1 MPAKRAVLD
10 TSVLYSGLRSR
21 QGASYELSRAVARGR
36 VQPVLSVPLVLEYEQ
51 TVSRLVADG
60 ILTARDVESAID
72 FLCAA
77 GHLQEIY
84 YGWRPSLPDPDDDFL
99 LELAVAAG
107 CRHIVTFNLRD
118 FRGVEPFGVEA
129 VTPAAFLAL
138 LGGSR

>member
-1 MPAKRAVLD
+1 MKATPAILD
-10 TSVLYSGLRSR
+10 TSVLYAGLRSR
-21 QGASYELSRAVARGR
+21 RGASFRLLRAIARGV
-36 VQPVLSVPLVLEYEQ
+36 VQPVLSVPLVLEYEH
-51 TVSRLVADG
+51 VASRLVEETT
-60 ILTARDVESAID
+60 LTTRDVESAID
-72 FLCAA
+72 FLCSA

-84 YGWRPSLPDPDDDFL
+84 YGWRPTLPDPDDDFL

-129 VTPAAFLAL
+129 LTPAAFLAL

>member
-1 MPAKRAVLD
+1 MKATPAVLD
-10 TSVLYSGLRSR
+10 TSVLYAGLRSR
-21 QGASYELSRAVARGR
+21 LGASFKLLRAVARGR

-51 TVSRLVADG
+51 TTSRLVADG
-60 ILTARDVESAID
+60 LLTSWDVESAID
-72 FLCAA
+72 SLCTV

-84 YGWRPSLPDPDDDFL
+84 FGWRPSLPDPDDDFL

-118 FRGVEPFGVEA
+118 FRGVEPFDVEA
-129 VTPAAFLAL
+129 VAPAAFLTL